1 MSVRAVRVAACGVA
15 AAVAMA
21 GVAALASASVS
32 KTTRVGAGAPSGVM
46 VSAGP
51 LLKAPPPGVTRQAD
65 ALAFFPRG
73 ATISAGQSV
82 TFVIAGFHTVTFGNQ
97 KSFPTV
103 VPFPNGKQP
112 SLKDAA
118 GAPLWWAGNAP
129 LLSLNPRAVPQLG
142 GATISS
148 PSQVR
153 SSGLLR
159 LLTAGNKQPAPYTL
173 KFVKPGIYHFFCII
187 HPGMHGAIRVL
198 PSTATAPSA
207 DQAAAHGQAQ
217 LTHIIGDI
225 KSIQAVNPTE
235 KLAVWVGTGKLNGA
249 EVTSFFPKRLVVNS
263 GETVKFVAH
272 DPTDIHTVTFGP
284 DAYTGQ
290 IEKTFTSSKFA
301 LNPFGVFPSEPPGP
315 PAPVL
320 YDGENH
326 GNGYLSGGIIYPY
339 TTKQAPH
346 VFRVTFTEPGTYHFE
361 CVIHPNMDGTIIVR

>member
-1 MSVRAVRVAACGVA
+1 MSARAARVAAVGVA
-15 AAVAMA
+15 AAVATA
-21 GVAALASASVS
+21 GVAALASGAVS
-32 KTTRVGAGAPSGVM
+32 KSTRVAAGAPAGVV

-97 KSFPTV
+97 KSFPLI
-103 VPFPNGKQP
+103 VPFPHGKQP

-129 LLSLNPRAVPQLG
+129 LLSLNPKAIPQLG
-142 GATISS
+142 GATISG

-159 LLTAGNKQPAPYTL
+159 VLSAGNKQPAPYTL
-173 KFVKPGIYHFFCII
+173 KFVKPGIYHFFCIV

-198 PSTATAPSA
+198 PSTATAPSP
-207 DQAAAHGQAQ
+207 DQASARAQAQ
-217 LTHIIGDI
+217 LTHMIGDI
-225 KSIQAVNPTE
+225 KSIQSTNPSE
-235 KLAVWVGTGKLNGA
+235 KLAVWVGAGKLNGA
-249 EVTSFFPKRLVVNS
+249 SVTAMFPKRLVVKT
-263 GETVKFVAH
+263 GETVKFVSH

-284 DAYTGQ
+284 AAYVGQ
-290 IEKTFTSSKFA
+290 IEKMFISPKGA
-301 LNPFGVFPSEPPGP
+301 ANPFGVFPSEPPGP

-320 YDGENH
+320 YNGESH
-326 GNGYLSGGIIYPY
+326 GNGYLNAGVVYPY

-346 VFRVTFTEPGTYHFE
+346 VFRVTFTKPGIYHFE
-361 CVIHPNMDGTIIVR
+361 CVIHSNMDGTIIVK